1 MKANSYS
8 SNETCVSIY
17 VMFMKVFLW
26 NVYTNRPNSNQIN
39 TTMIENIKA
48 SNFIIINVIKSIHL
62 IFNSISIN
70 KKKSYTEISPVMFT
84 YKVTEKPS
92 FLMQNKHWSFHIFL
106 AIYYLHS
113 PKFLSKLYIQR
124 LFYHFSQFL
133 FLTCSLQYHR
143 DLFDLELCS
152 TDLWPCLRPLW
163 L

>member
-26 NVYTNRPNSNQIN
+26 NVYTNRPNSKQIN

-70 KKKSYTEISPVMFT
+70 KKK
-84 YKVTEKPS
+84 
-92 FLMQNKHWSFHIFL
+92 
-106 AIYYLHS
+106 
-113 PKFLSKLYIQR
+113 KLYWN
-124 LFYHFSQFL
+124 F
-133 FLTCSLQYHR
+133 
-143 DLFDLELCS
+143 
-152 TDLWPCLRPLW
+152 PCNVYL
-163 L
+163 